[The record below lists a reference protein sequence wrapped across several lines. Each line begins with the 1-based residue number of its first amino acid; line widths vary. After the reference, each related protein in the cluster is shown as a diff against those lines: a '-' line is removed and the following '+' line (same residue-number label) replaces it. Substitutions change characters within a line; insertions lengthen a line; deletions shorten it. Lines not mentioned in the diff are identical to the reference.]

1 MEQLRENLHLKA
13 RLAEHLARCL
23 QRPLSRWLLLQLAWG
38 AMELEEG
45 EVAGVLAKK
54 ELRHR
59 EAQVVLT
66 KLVMLDHVEQQEETR
81 GGSCAACN
89 CTGDTGEERKK
100 KEKIRNRLRLL
111 NCTTYIKNC
120 SSPLSLHN
128 AIKSFRKN

>member
-23 QRPLSRWLLLQLAWG
+23 LRPLSRWLLLQLAWG

-54 ELRHR
+54 ELQRHR

-66 KLVMLDHVEQQEETR
+66 KLVMLDQVEQQEETR
-81 GGSCAACN
+81 GGSCAACDAQW
-89 CTGDTGEERKK
+89 TEKEEI
-100 KEKIRNRLRLL
+100 EN
-111 NCTTYIKNC
+111 
-120 SSPLSLHN
+120 
-128 AIKSFRKN
+128 

>member
-23 QRPLSRWLLLQLAWG
+23 LRLSSRWLLLQLAWG

-66 KLVMLDHVEQQEETR
+66 KLARLDQVEQQEETR
-81 GGSCAACN
+81 GGSCAACDAQR
-89 CTGDTGEERKK
+89 TEKEEI
-100 KEKIRNRLRLL
+100 EK
-111 NCTTYIKNC
+111 
-120 SSPLSLHN
+120 
-128 AIKSFRKN
+128 